1 MRNTLRRIISAM
13 RITVDGYIEDP
24 EGRIDWVESWEDEYD
39 LLDRVDLAVLGTGM
53 YSGYEQYWTA
63 ALNPKGKLPF
73 SGKEPTPGEVAYANW
88 AARTPHIVISRKA
101 LNVNWKNTRVVSDL
115 EEIRELKQKTGKD
128 IYVVGGAILVSA
140 LINHGL
146 VDEIRLMVNPVL
158 LGGGKALFNGLTERK
173 HLKLESAEQR
183 GNGKVYLIYSV
194 QSK

>member
-1 MRNTLRRIISAM
+1 LRRIISAM
-13 RITVDGYIEDP
+13 RITVDGYIQDP

-63 ALNPKGKLPF
+63 ALNPKGKLPY
-73 SGKEPTPGEVAYANW
+73 SEKEPTPGEVAYANW
-88 AARTPHIVISRKA
+88 AAKTPHIVISRKP

-128 IYVVGGAILVSA
+128 IYAVGGATLVSA

-183 GNGKVYLIYSV
+183 DPGKVYLIYSV